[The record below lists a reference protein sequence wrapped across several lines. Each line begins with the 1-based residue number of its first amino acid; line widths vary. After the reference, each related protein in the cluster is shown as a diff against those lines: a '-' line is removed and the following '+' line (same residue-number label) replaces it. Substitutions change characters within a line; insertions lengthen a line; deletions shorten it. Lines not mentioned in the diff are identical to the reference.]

1 MPVYEP
7 GGEKKGEEL
16 ACRYLQQRGLVVLE
30 RNFRL
35 RRGGEIDLIMAHGP
49 VLVFVEVKYR
59 SSQRY
64 GTALESV
71 TKTKQRRI
79 KLVAA
84 AYLQRFTDLPDVRFD
99 VVGVA
104 PPSGQGHQFTWVKGA
119 FE

>member
-1 MPVYEP
+1 MNP
-7 GGEKKGEEL
+7 GKKGEEL

-35 RRGGEIDLIMAHGP
+35 RRGEIDLIMAHGP

-104 PPSGQGHQFTWVKGA
+104 PSGQGHQFTWVKGA